1 MVAYVGGT
9 KEEIQQLIAE
19 WEDGINRFAKVGTMD
34 MEGWKVLVPHPGH
47 TRNRETQY
55 K

>member
-1 MVAYVGGT
+1 VGGT

-19 WEDGINRFAKVGTMD
+19 WEDGINRFAKVQAVD
-34 MEGWKVLVPHPGH
+34 VEEWKVLVPDLRH
-47 TRNRETQY
+47 TRGRESQY